1 MAVPCVGSPTGCLGS
16 PASCCSGRRCS
27 TPPMTSG
34 QRRSPEPPPKAT
46 RLDPLHPTKNS
57 GHVAEH
63 WSLIPGRKS
72 HQARVF
78 WVRHIERGSAPVCGS
93 CGAPW
98 SVWERRLTITGNRAR
113 ERGRAGGRTYHR
125 LHLLSNGTWPA
136 SAGISLG
143 GNGKPLGARRVASE
157 GLLRGSPRENADRD
171 GTMIA
176 RAG

>member
-57 GHVAEH
+57 DHVTEH

-72 HQARVF
+72 H
-78 WVRHIERGSAPVCGS
+78 H
-93 CGAPW
+93 
-98 SVWERRLTITGNRAR
+98 
-113 ERGRAGGRTYHR
+113 GGRGGRSSSVTEPGFLQSAVLIGGRNTGVTVARHGKGGPVTIGSTLMLCR
-125 LHLLSNGTWPA
+125 HKMSNPT
-136 SAGISLG
+136 L
-143 GNGKPLGARRVASE
+143 
-157 GLLRGSPRENADRD
+157 
-171 GTMIA
+171 
-176 RAG
+176 